1 MDYSNYTTTPVSKV
15 ASDMELFKRDPTAL
29 TQSALETVESILNG
43 EATLMSPGSPFIMLM
58 EMACVTSA
66 NAVRENLVLLRRQYP
81 MLSITS
87 DEIYHHMADEDY
99 LGRFSVPAEL
109 EVVLAIQVQGL
120 INGMVRDESE
130 NAWKAILPRDT
141 SITVDG
147 ITFMPLYPIVL
158 RRYDNGILQINYDST
173 YLNPVMPLRD
183 SIITPEI
190 RTTVSGD
197 EWVFLKIK
205 TTQVKLEPHY
215 FTVDK
220 TYRFKKSVVMEDQ
233 FHHARV
239 YFRNDA
245 SNRAW
250 VEMRTTH
257 SEQTFDARHP
267 TAVLKVDNST
277 VTVEIPVVYLTSGLL
292 SGEVRMDVYT
302 SKGEIHVNMAD
313 YRPEQYTVAL
323 TAIDAERDSS
333 VYTLA
338 MADVSY
344 YAYSLDSVN
353 DGKNGMD
360 FNTLRKNV
368 IYNADGPQ
376 NLPITNVQLSAS
388 GTKNNFE
395 IVKNVD
401 MLTNRVYLATRKL
414 PQPKNSSLIT
424 SASIG
429 IVTMTSTLESLKLNH
444 RVIDNGHRVTIKS
457 KSLFESINGQLKL
470 LSQSEQ
476 DALQAM
482 GPSSMVTHVNNR
494 HYLYSPFY
502 CVLDNTE
509 GTFEQRV
516 YSLDQPLA
524 KDLNILRQNHTLQLF
539 VNTGSY
545 ELKKTNDG
553 YSLKVLTRS
562 SNHYIALQDNEVGVQ
577 LAYYP
582 HHETTLAYINGVLES
597 KNANGERLYRFD
609 IQSSHDFNVEN
620 SMEITN
626 SEVQGVVSYKGW
638 VELEKQVYLI
648 HHTTS
653 ISTNY
658 RADET
663 DGLLGKFL
671 LPSGSVGNTLERL
684 TLHFGDSLDLLWS
697 RARSFLTD
705 PVYQTHSVD
714 IPLLYTETQYGK
726 DPVTGSIFDSNMNYI
741 VKAYAGDQVMDEDGN
756 PVYKHRVGDVV
767 LNEQGQPVISASS
780 VTGREFDLL
789 VVDGRYLFANDL
801 VYTDYRT
808 EIDKL
813 LTTWITKNVQEH
825 QNDLLEIT
833 KIYFYP
839 RTTIGLTRVY
849 TENHGSVFIPSEQ
862 AFTVELHVQKDI
874 FENLDIRK
882 TLRRTTIQ
890 ILDAAVSESSINM
903 TAVKDTLRKAY
914 GASVDAF
921 EVTGLG
927 GSENY
932 QLVTVSSN
940 EYRLCLKK
948 KLEIAP
954 DRSYVVTD
962 DVNVEFKLSA
972 NKVM

>member
-1 MDYSNYTTTPVSKV
+1 MDYSNYTLTPVSKV
-15 ASDMELFKRDPTAL
+15 ASDMEPFKRDPTAL

-58 EMACVTSA
+58 EMACVTST

-81 MLSITS
+81 MLAITNE
-87 DEIYHHMADEDY
+87 EIYHHMADEDY
-99 LGRFSVPAEL
+99 LGRFSVPAEV
-109 EVVLAIQVQGL
+109 EMVLAIQVQGL
-120 INGMVRDESE
+120 INNMVRDESE
-130 NAWKAILPRDT
+130 NAWKAVLPRDT

-147 ITFMPLYPIVL
+147 FTFMPLYPIVL
-158 RRYDNGILQINYDST
+158 RRYDNGILQVNYDSAF
-173 YLNPVMPLRD
+173 LNPVMPLRD

-190 RTTVSGD
+190 RTTTSGD

-205 TTQVKLEPHY
+205 TVQVKADPHY

-220 TYRFKKSVVMEDQ
+220 SYRFKKAVVMEDQ
-233 FHHARV
+233 FHYARV
-239 YFRNDA
+239 YFRNQ
-245 SNRAW
+245 SSGRTW
-250 VEMRTTH
+250 IEMRTTH
-257 SEQTFDARHP
+257 SEQTFDSRYP
-267 TAVLKVDNST
+267 TAVLKVDNN
-277 VTVEIPVVYLTSGLL
+277 VLNIEIPVVYLSSGMM
-292 SGEVRMDVYT
+292 SGEVRVDVYT
-302 SKGEIHVNMAD
+302 SKGEIHLNMAD

-323 TAIDAERDSS
+323 TAIDEERDSS
-333 VYTLA
+333 AYTLA

-344 YAYSLDSVN
+344 YAYSLATVN
-353 DGKNGMD
+353 DGRDGMD

-388 GTKNNFE
+388 GELNNFE

-414 PQPKNSSLIT
+414 PLPRNSSLIT

-429 IVTMTSTLESLKLNH
+429 IATMVSTLESLKLNH

-457 KSLFESINGQLKL
+457 KSLFESVNGQLKL
-470 LSQSEQ
+470 LTESEQ
-476 DALQAM
+476 AELQAM
-482 GPSSMVTHVNNR
+482 GPSNMVTRVNNR
-494 HYLYSPFY
+494 QYLYTPFY
-502 CVLDNTE
+502 HVLDNTE
-509 GTFEQRV
+509 SIFEQRV
-516 YSLDQPLA
+516 YSLDQPEA

-545 ELKKTNDG
+545 ELKKTTDG
-553 YSLKVLTRS
+553 YSLRILTRS

-597 KNANGERLYRFD
+597 KNAEGERLYRFD
-609 IQSSHDFNVEN
+609 IQTSHDFNVEN

-638 VELEKQVYLI
+638 IELEKSVYLI

-653 ISTNY
+653 ISTNF
-658 RADET
+658 RSDET

-671 LPSGSVGNTLERL
+671 LPAGSVGNTLERL

-697 RARSFLTD
+697 RARSYLTD
-705 PVYQTHSVD
+705 PVYLRHTVD
-714 IPLLYTETQYGK
+714 IPLLHTQTQYGV
-726 DPVTGSIFDSNMNYI
+726 DPVTGSIFDENMNYI
-741 VKAYAGDQVMDEDGN
+741 EVAQIGDPVLDENGQ
-756 PVYKHRVGDVV
+756 PVYKHKVGDVV
-767 LNEQGQPVISASS
+767 LDEQGKPMLSAASA
-780 VTGREFDLL
+780 TGREFDLL

-801 VYTDYRT
+801 VYVDYRK
-808 EIDKL
+808 EIDIL

-825 QNDLLEIT
+825 QDDLLEVT

-839 RTTIGLTRVY
+839 RTTIGLTKVY
-849 TENHGSVFIPSEQ
+849 TENHGSVFVPSEQ

-882 TLRRTTIQ
+882 ALRRTTIQ
-890 ILDAAVSESSINM
+890 ILDAAVAESSINM
-903 TAVKDTLRKAY
+903 TKVKETLRKAY

-932 QLVTVSSN
+932 QLVTVASN

-948 KLEIAP
+948 RLEIAP

-972 NKVM
+972 SKVM